1 MADTGT
7 GEGGAWQRGD
17 SVILLR
23 DWLGVRK
30 GTVGTVINLMEKR
43 QSQGAILLIEWIT
56 GGGWMSLEDDL
67 VERLPG
73 RAQFHD

>member
-1 MADTGT
+1 MADTGM
-7 GEGGAWQRGD
+7 GEGGAWLRGD
-17 SVILLR
+17 SVIRLR

-73 RAQFHD
+73 RAEFHD